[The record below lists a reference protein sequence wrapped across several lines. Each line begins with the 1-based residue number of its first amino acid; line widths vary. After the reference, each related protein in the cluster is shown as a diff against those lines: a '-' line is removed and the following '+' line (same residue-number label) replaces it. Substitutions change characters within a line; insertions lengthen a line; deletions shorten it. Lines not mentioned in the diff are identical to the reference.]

1 MKLST
6 INTIILAIFLA
17 LFTAL
22 AANASTYSELR
33 EDANSNSSD
42 VYDLF
47 LWSAETI
54 QNEVS
59 VSSISERPDYS
70 DLLAKYEA
78 ASTRDPLGALLEKFP
93 VASRFQIEQFQL
105 LDRDMA
111 STSMNETLDEELI
124 LAVLLARSPRLAR
137 AEESWRATLNKYPQT
152 FFLQDLLNQYQAFTE
167 GMSLAVGREYQR
179 GMVQMN
185 YASPGMLTL
194 RGEVIELDIEVA
206 WNEYIRE
213 GSEIIADTKSLLAE
227 IRNKNELISINA
239 ASASRLSVLSSVV
252 EAQYIAG
259 TRSFSDLVRIRTEL
273 AIRQDMV
280 ERMRSMKNGLIGRL
294 AEMLDLTPTTTFG
307 EIIWADETTLDL
319 DTGTLAAEIMES
331 RPELIQI
338 ALKLE
343 KMDAMIEM
351 TLLRADADQT
361 FGFTYYQGRD
371 VQALGGGMDSS
382 DTGGMDGMD
391 MGDGTDMDGMDMSD
405 MNFMNQPMVDHRG
418 TDTALDLA
426 WAMEIMDRRNAMREM
441 LQAKTD
447 MATGM
452 LAMQIER
459 YKRSVE
465 STGVSLGRVI
475 PNSQAALDVIRA
487 GYTAQE
493 NNFND
498 LIMAELT
505 LLMVRMDLSNFELD
519 RRLSL
524 VEIGRL
530 MGYTID

>member
-1 MKLST
+1 MNLSRL
-6 INTIILAIFLA
+6 NTIFMAIFLT
-17 LFTAL
+17 LFFAL
-22 AANASTYSELR
+22 AANASSYSELR
-33 EDANSNSSD
+33 EDANSKTSD
-42 VYDLF
+42 VYDLYSG
-47 LWSAETI
+47 SAETI
-54 QNEVS
+54 QNEIS
-59 VSSISERPDYS
+59 ISSISEPPDYS
-70 DLLAKYEA
+70 DLLAKYET
-78 ASTRDPLGALLEKFP
+78 ASSRDPLGTLLERFP
-93 VASRFQIEQFQL
+93 VASRFQIEEYQV
-105 LDRDMA
+105 LDREAVA
-111 STSMNETLDEELI
+111 SNLNSNVDEELI

-137 AEESWRATLNKYPQT
+137 AEEAWRATLNRYPQT
-152 FFLQDLLNQYQAFTE
+152 FYLQDILNRYQAFTE
-167 GMSLAVGREYQR
+167 GMSLGIGREYQR

-194 RGEVIELDIEVA
+194 RGRVVELDIEIA

-213 GSEIIADTKSLLAE
+213 GAEIIADTKSLLAE
-227 IRNKNELISINA
+227 IQNKNELISINA

-252 EAQYIAG
+252 EAQYVAG

-273 AIRQDMV
+273 AIRRDMV
-280 ERMRSMKNGLIGRL
+280 ERTKSMRDGLYGRL
-294 AEMLDLTPTTTFG
+294 AAMLDLPVTTAFG
-307 EIIWADETTLDL
+307 EFTWTGETNLDL
-319 DTGTLAAEIMES
+319 STENLSDEIIDT

-338 ALKLE
+338 ALGVE

-361 FGFTYYQGRD
+361 FGFTYFQGRD
-371 VQALGGGMDSS
+371 VQTLDGGMDSS

-391 MGDGTDMDGMDMSD
+391 MGDGSDTGEMD
-405 MNFMNQPMVDHRG
+405 MNFMNRPMVDHRG

-465 STGVSLGRVI
+465 STGVSRGRVI
-475 PNSQAALDVIRA
+475 PNSRAALDVVRA

-505 LLMVRMDLSNFELD
+505 LLMARMDLSNFELD

-524 VEIGRL
+524 AEIGRL
-530 MGYTID
+530 MGHTID

>member
-1 MKLST
+1 M
-6 INTIILAIFLA
+6 IFMAIFLA
-17 LFTAL
+17 LFFAL
-22 AANASTYSELR
+22 TANASTYSELH
-33 EDANSNSSD
+33 EDANNNTSD
-42 VYDLF
+42 VYDLYSV
-47 LWSAETI
+47 SAETI
-54 QNEVS
+54 QNEAS
-59 VSSISERPDYS
+59 VGSISEPPDYS
-70 DLLAKYEA
+70 DLLARYEA
-78 ASTRDPLGALLEKFP
+78 ASVRDPLGALLERFP
-93 VASRFQIEQFQL
+93 VASRFQIEEYQV
-105 LDRDMA
+105 LDRDAAA
-111 STSMNETLDEELI
+111 SNLNSNVDEELI
-124 LAVLLARSPRLAR
+124 LAALLTRSPRLAR
-137 AEESWRATLNKYPQT
+137 TEAAWHATLNRYPQT
-152 FFLQDLLNQYQAFTE
+152 LYLQDILNRYQAFTE
-167 GMSLAVGREYQR
+167 GMSLGVGREYQR

-194 RGEVIELDIEVA
+194 RGEVVELDIEIA

-213 GSEIIADTKSLLAE
+213 GTEIIADTKSLLAE
-227 IRNKNELISINA
+227 IRNKNELISINS

-252 EAQYIAG
+252 EAQYVAG

-273 AIRQDMV
+273 AIRRDMV
-280 ERMRSMKNGLIGRL
+280 ERMGSMRDGLYGRL
-294 AEMLDLTPTTTFG
+294 AAMLDLPVTTTFG
-307 EIIWADETTLDL
+307 EFTWAVETNLDL
-319 DTGTLAAEIMES
+319 STENLAGEIVES

-338 ALKLE
+338 ALGVE

-361 FGFTYYQGRD
+361 FGFTYSQGRD
-371 VQALGGGMDSS
+371 VKASGGG
-382 DTGGMDGMD
+382 
-391 MGDGTDMDGMDMSD
+391 MSD
-405 MNFMNQPMVDHRG
+405 MNFMNRPMVDHRG

-465 STGVSLGRVI
+465 STGVSRGRVI
-475 PNSQAALDVIRA
+475 PNSRAALDVVRA

-505 LLMVRMDLSNFELD
+505 LLMARMDLSNFELD
-519 RRLSL
+519 KRLSL
-524 VEIGRL
+524 VEISRL
-530 MGYTID
+530 MGHRIE